1 VSVYLAT
8 DLKAG
13 LLDLSLSFVA
23 EIIAFIAMILVLAR
37 WVYPRVMAAAEAR
50 QRALAEQLM
59 AAEKAREQS
68 EQRLR
73 EAEAKLD
80 EARRQASD
88 IVEGANRMARQLSAD
103 ARARA
108 EEEARRIAENAR
120 KEIVAERDRA
130 LDSVRS
136 EVADLVVAATEKVVG
151 ESLDGER
158 HHRLIEKAIAEVGS
172 ANGRSGS

>member
-1 VSVYLAT
+1 GEVSVYRAT
-8 DLKAG
+8 DIKAG

-50 QRALAEQLM
+50 QRAVAEQLM

-88 IVEGANRMARQLSAD
+88 IIEGANRMARWRCGPRGWRGWRPSSRPRSCAGSSRTRPSAWSSG
-103 ARARA
+103 
-108 EEEARRIAENAR
+108 RRR
-120 KEIVAERDRA
+120 SPSC
-130 LDSVRS
+130 SVTRR
-136 EVADLVVAATEKVVG
+136 TT
-151 ESLDGER
+151 R
-158 HHRLIEKAIAEVGS
+158 P
-172 ANGRSGS
+172 